1 MIDIKEVLNREL
13 FLIEDRNYT
22 YDRFQVILGFLDKM
36 DYEVLDYHIILKQ
49 NKFSMEES
57 YELVPTDLIQD
68 FEDTLKDLN
77 DALIGLSDEEDIED
91 LSFELKILVRKRP
104 FDLNKVFDLKEE
116 FKEDIMGDD

>member
-49 NKFSMEES
+49 NKFSIEES

-116 FKEDIMGDD
+116 FKEDIMEDD